1 MSGLERILTKPAY
14 YKIAMND
21 HLLYMYRAYELAM
34 KGWGRTS
41 PNPMV
46 GALVVKNGKV
56 MAGGWHAA
64 CGADHAEAMALKKA
78 GAEAKGAVLYVTLE
92 PCSHFGRTS
101 PCIDVIIHAG
111 IRKVY
116 IGVLDPNPL
125 MNGKSVKILRKAGI
139 SVDVGFLQKELT
151 RMNEAYNK
159 WISARIPF
167 VTAKTAQ
174 TLDGKIATLSGE
186 SKWITSKASRDFA
199 RRMRFDFDAI
209 AVGVNTVLKDDPVL
223 NSVPA
228 KHLKKI
234 IFDSDLKTPVHAKLF
249 IGTRREDVLILTTQ
263 RASVH
268 RIKLLGRKAEIIIVP
283 AKGGR
288 VDLRRALKILAQR
301 EITAILIEG
310 GAALV
315 GAALKEGL
323 VDKMMVYIAP
333 RIMGEGLDAVRGLR
347 VRSLDRSVPL
357 KDISVDRI
365 GEDILIEGYL

>member
-1 MSGLERILTKPAY
+1 
-14 YKIAMND
+14 MND
-21 HLLYMYRAYELAM
+21 HLLYMHRAYELAM

-56 MAGGWHAA
+56 IAEGWHAA

-78 GAEAKGAVLYVTLE
+78 GAKAKGAVLYVTLE

-101 PCIDVIIHAG
+101 PCTDAIIRAG

-116 IGVLDPNPL
+116 IGVSDPNPL
-125 MNGKSVKILRKAGI
+125 MNGTSVKILRKAGI
-139 SVDVGFLQKELT
+139 RVEVGFLQEELT
-151 RMNEAYNK
+151 RMNEAFNT
-159 WISARIPF
+159 WITTRMPL

-186 SKWITSKASRDFA
+186 SKWITSRASRDFA
-199 RRMRFDFDAI
+199 RRLRFGFDAI
-209 AVGVNTVLKDDPVL
+209 AVGVNTVVKDDPVL
-223 NSVPA
+223 DSIPA
-228 KHLKKI
+228 KRLKKI
-234 IFDSDLKTPVHAKLF
+234 IFDSDLKTPAHAKLF
-249 IGTRREDVLILTTQ
+249 KGTRREDVLILTTGK
-263 RASVH
+263 ASAH
-268 RIKLLGRKAEIIIVP
+268 RIRSLRRKTQIIIVP
-283 AKGGR
+283 AKEGR

-301 EITAILIEG
+301 EITAMLIEG

-323 VDKMMVYIAP
+323 VDKMMVYVAP

-347 VRSLDRSVPL
+347 VRRLDEAVAL

>member
-1 MSGLERILTKPAY
+1 
-14 YKIAMND
+14 
-21 HLLYMYRAYELAM
+21 M

-56 MAGGWHAA
+56 MAEGWHAA

-78 GAEAKGAVLYVTLE
+78 GAKAKGAVLYVTLE
-92 PCSHFGRTS
+92 PCSHYGRTP
-101 PCIDVIIHAG
+101 PCVDVIIRAG

-116 IGVLDPNPL
+116 IGVSDPNPL
-125 MNGKSVKILRKAGI
+125 MNGKSVQILRKAGI
-139 SVDVGFLQKELT
+139 SVEIGFLQQELT
-151 RMNEAYNK
+151 RMNEAFNQ
-159 WISARIPF
+159 WISERMPF

-186 SKWITSKASRDFA
+186 SKWITSRTSRDLA
-199 RRMRFDFDAI
+199 RRLRFGFDAI

-228 KHLKKI
+228 KRLKKI
-234 IFDSDLKTPVHAKLF
+234 IFDSDLKTPAHAKLF
-249 IGTRREDVLILTTQ
+249 KGTRREDVLILTTDK
-263 RASVH
+263 ASAH
-268 RIKLLGRKAEIIIVP
+268 RIKLLGRKAEVIVVP
-283 AKGGR
+283 GKGGR

-301 EITAILIEG
+301 EITAMLIEG

-315 GAALKEGL
+315 GDALKENV
-323 VDKMMVYIAP
+323 VDKMMVYVAP
-333 RIMGEGLDAVRGLR
+333 RIMGEGLDAVRGLHVRHLDEAIQLKR
-347 VRSLDRSVPL
+347 VSVG
-357 KDISVDRI
+357 KI

>member
-1 MSGLERILTKPAY
+1 
-14 YKIAMND
+14 MND
-21 HLLYMYRAYELAM
+21 HLFYMHRAYELAM

-46 GALVVKNGKV
+46 GAVIVKNGKV
-56 MAGGWHAA
+56 IAEGWHAA

-78 GAEAKGAVLYVTLE
+78 GAKAKGAVLYVTLE
-92 PCSHFGRTS
+92 PCSHFGRTP
-101 PCIDVIIHAG
+101 PCVDAIIRAG

-125 MNGKSVKILRKAGI
+125 MNGKSVQILRKAGI
-139 SVDVGFLQKELT
+139 SVDVGFLQEKLT
-151 RMNEAYNK
+151 RMNEAFNQ
-159 WISARIPF
+159 WISARMPF
-167 VTAKTAQ
+167 IVAKTAQ

-186 SKWITSKASRDFA
+186 SKWITSKASRDLA
-199 RRMRFDFDAI
+199 RCMRFGFDAI

-228 KHLKKI
+228 KRLKKI
-234 IFDSDLKTPVHAKLF
+234 IFDSDLKTPANAKLF
-249 IGTRREDVLILTTQ
+249 KGTRREDVLILTTSK
-263 RASVH
+263 ASAC
-268 RIKLLGRKAEIIIVP
+268 RIKLLGRKAEIIVTP

-301 EITAILIEG
+301 EITAMLIEG

-323 VDKMMVYIAP
+323 VDKMMVYVAP

-347 VRSLDRSVPL
+347 VRHLDEAVGL
-357 KDISVDRI
+357 KRVSAGKI
-365 GEDILIEGYL
+365 GEDILIEGYPK

>member
-1 MSGLERILTKPAY
+1 
-14 YKIAMND
+14 MN
-21 HLLYMYRAYELAM
+21 RAYELAA

-56 MAGGWHAA
+56 MARGWHAA

-78 GAEAKGAVLYVTLE
+78 GTKAKGAVLYVTLE
-92 PCSHFGRTS
+92 PCSHYGRTP
-101 PCIDVIIHAG
+101 PCVDAIIRGG

-125 MNGKSVKILRKAGI
+125 MSGKSVKILRKAGI
-139 SVDVGFLQKELT
+139 SVKVGFLQEALT

-159 WISARIPF
+159 WISTRMPF
-167 VTAKTAQ
+167 VVAKTAQ

-186 SKWITSKASRDFA
+186 SKWITSQASRDLG
-199 RRMRFDFDAI
+199 RCMRFGFDAI

-223 NSVPA
+223 NSIPA
-228 KHLKKI
+228 KRLKKI

-249 IGTRREDVLILTTQ
+249 KGTRREDVLVLTTSK
-263 RASVH
+263 ASAR
-268 RIKLLGRKAEIIIVP
+268 RIKLLGRKAEVIVAP

-323 VDKMMVYIAP
+323 VDKMMVYVAP
-333 RIMGEGLDAVRGLR
+333 RIMGQGLDAVRGLR
-347 VRSLDRSVPL
+347 VRHLDEAVAL
-357 KDISVDRI
+357 KDVSVDRI